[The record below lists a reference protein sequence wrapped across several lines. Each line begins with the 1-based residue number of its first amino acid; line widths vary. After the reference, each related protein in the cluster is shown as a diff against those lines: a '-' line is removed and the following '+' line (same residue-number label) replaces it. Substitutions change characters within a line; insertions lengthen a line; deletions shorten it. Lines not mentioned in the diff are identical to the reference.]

1 MHLGYSVLFKLTQLE
16 LLPRRQQSMIGAE
29 NLPIIC
35 FVVKYFPSGI
45 KTVKLNER
53 GWSPDGILS
62 VAILRHTFKIYH

>member
-1 MHLGYSVLFKLTQLE
+1 MHLGYSVLFKLTQLA

-45 KTVKLNER
+45 KTVKINER
-53 GWSPDGILS
+53 D
-62 VAILRHTFKIYH
+62 